1 MIGSTPFSGFS
12 NPRPVGKPA
21 KPAGLLAPGLL
32 DADPDTGAL
41 VPPVNM
47 PDGMKPLPP
56 IDGPTIPT
64 VTGKLL
70 EPHMEPAATP
80 SLVTDPMTDK
90 SPRTL
95 LQQTQEYQQLE
106 AQRKAQGAKG
116 QQDGAPAQP
125 QAGSNYQIQSDPIEI
140 LDLGLRYQ
148 PSQYR
153 R

>member
-1 MIGSTPFSGFS
+1 MIGSNPFSGFGK
-12 NPRPVGKPA
+12 PRPVG

-41 VPPVNM
+41 VPPVKM
-47 PDGMKPLPP
+47 AEGMKPLPP

-64 VTGKLL
+64 VTGQLL
-70 EPHMEPAATP
+70 EPLMEPMKTPP
-80 SLVTDPMTDK
+80 SLVTDPMADK

-106 AQRKAQGAKG
+106 AQRK
-116 QQDGAPAQP
+116 QQKPGEQTPGTPP
-125 QAGSNYQIQSDPIEI
+125 QAGSDYHIQSDPIQI